1 MINSCL
7 SLQETRE
14 RKELVYMI
22 NEKAVLKEV
31 FLLFNIDGFNN
42 SLAGFLE
49 TFKKE
54 FFSLKLVSSIA
65 LE

>member
-49 TFKKE
+49 TF
-54 FFSLKLVSSIA
+54 
-65 LE
+65 